1 MSSHLQGNAGRSC
14 LLLWNTKNVASPK
27 HGPCH
32 TYNAKRTTMDPLA
45 YFSKDYKHGC
55 YSTVFKVD
63 YKILTSFIYMLDTVK
78 NWTNRHL
85 HSTHTHTHTL

>member
-1 MSSHLQGNAGRSC
+1 
-14 LLLWNTKNVASPK
+14 
-27 HGPCH
+27 
-32 TYNAKRTTMDPLA
+32 MDPLA

-85 HSTHTHTHTL
+85 HSTHTHTHTIAGLHRDRRQSALNVHLFKSSLNFLQLQ